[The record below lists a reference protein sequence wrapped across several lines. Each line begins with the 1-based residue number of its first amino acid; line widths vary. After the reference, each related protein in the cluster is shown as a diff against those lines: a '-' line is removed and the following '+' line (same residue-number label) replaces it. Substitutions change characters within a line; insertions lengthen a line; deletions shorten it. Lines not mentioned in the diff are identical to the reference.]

1 MPRKHTMPAF
11 LDGRVT
17 AEACEHWL
25 SRKAAAHCRRDRHRG
40 RTVSRSQ
47 LKEAIHGAVLASE
60 GLDVYTGELLDW
72 HLLSKF
78 RNEDAKAGRHAH
90 KASFALL
97 PTVDHVRAGDT
108 EAAFR
113 ICAWRTTD
121 AKGDLS
127 PEDFI
132 KLCTRVL
139 KHSGHTVT
147 KRSSSKRKRR
157 ISS

>member
-1 MPRKHTMPAF
+1 MPGF
-11 LDGRVT
+11 LEGHVT
-17 AEACEHWL
+17 ADAYERWL
-25 SRKAAAHCRRDRHRG
+25 SRKAAAHCRRDRNRG

-60 GLDVYTGELLDW
+60 GFDVYTGEKLDW

-78 RNEDAKAGRHAH
+78 RNEDAKAGRHVH
-90 KASFALL
+90 KAGFALL

-113 ICAWRTTD
+113 ICAWRTND

-132 KLCTRVL
+132 KLCIRVL
-139 KHSGHTVT
+139 KHTGHSVT
-147 KRSSSKRKRR
+147 KRSGRR
-157 ISS
+157 A